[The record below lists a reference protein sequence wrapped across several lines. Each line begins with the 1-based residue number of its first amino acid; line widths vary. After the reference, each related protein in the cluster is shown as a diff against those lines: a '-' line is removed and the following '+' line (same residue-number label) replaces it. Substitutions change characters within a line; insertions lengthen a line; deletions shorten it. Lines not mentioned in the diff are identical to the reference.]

1 MGPSFFIDRPVFA
14 TVISVVIVLAG
25 GAALFATPIAQYP
38 EIAPPTV
45 KVTTRYPGATA
56 EVVSNT
62 VAAPIEQQVN
72 GVDDMIYMTSTSS
85 SSGDMS
91 LIVTF
96 APGTDPDIAQ
106 VNTQNRVSQALA
118 KLPQVVSDQ
127 GVTVEKVSQTFMM
140 VVSFFSPDDSI
151 DQVYLNNYVNLYVL
165 DAVKRIDGA
174 NLSTMFPTPDVA
186 MRVWLEPDRLAQ
198 LGITTQE
205 VAQAI
210 AGQNQAFGIGQIGQ
224 APAPEGTMQNF
235 PVTSQGMLV
244 QPAEFE
250 NIILRTGDD
259 ENAAIVR
266 VRDVGRAELG
276 AQSYNITSK
285 VNGQTSAALMV
296 YQQPGANAID
306 TSNRVRALL
315 EQVAPNFPDGL
326 EYKIVL
332 DTSEFT
338 RASIEKVVHTFFEAV
353 VLVVA
358 VVFLFLQ
365 SFRAT
370 IIPTI
375 AVPVAIIGTYIGI
388 YSLGFS
394 TNMLTLFGMILAIG
408 LVVDDAIIVVEAVE
422 HKMATLGHSAKEAA
436 KEAMAELT
444 GALVSIVLVL
454 SSVFLPVAFLGGLT
468 GTLYKQF
475 AITIAIAMALSGVV
489 ALTLS
494 PALAALIL
502 KPGSHEKKGFFL
514 WFENTFTKIT
524 DGYVKGVRWLIHH
537 KAVGLLLFG
546 VAIFGVVHMFR
557 ILPGSFVPDEDQG
570 YLFAVNLMPDAASLE
585 RTSGANDK
593 ATAAMLEHPAVAN
606 VAQID
611 GYSIIDSQYKTNVGL
626 LFIPLKPFEERKEAS
641 DSSFA
646 VLDASRQSLGAI
658 KDGYVFALN
667 PPAIP
672 GLGTTGGFEFY
683 IQDRGGAS
691 PAALQDAVT
700 RFLTASRQRPELA
713 GMSTTFSATE
723 QQLYLD
729 VDRNRAELLNIPV
742 QDVYSTLQAYFGS
755 LYISQF
761 TEFGRIWQVIIQA
774 EPGFRDDPE
783 DFANIFIRSQ
793 TGEMVPLSA
802 IATRR
807 YVAGPNVLPRFN
819 AFPAAKVTGA
829 AAPGFSSGQAIA
841 AMEEVADEVL
851 PDGYSYAWSGQAFQ
865 EKLAGGTSTLA
876 FIFGIIM
883 VFLIL
888 AAQYEKWTLPL
899 GVLMAVPFAILGA
912 LTFTWAR
919 GLEND
924 VYFQVGLVT
933 LIGLSAK
940 NAILITEFAVENY
953 RNGMPVE
960 EAAAE
965 AARVRF
971 RPIVMTSLAFILG
984 CVPMARAT
992 GAGAN
997 SLHAIGTGVIG
1008 GMLAS
1013 TIIAS
1018 FFVPMFFVIIESLSE
1033 RRAGKKSIGPDAD
1046 GAEARTA
1053 AAPADTSGGH

>member
-14 TVISVVIVLAG
+14 TVISLIIVIAG
-25 GAALFATPIAQYP
+25 GVSLGVTPIAQYP

-45 KVTTRYPGATA
+45 NVSARYPGATA

-85 SSGDMS
+85 SSGDMT

-96 APGTDPDIAQ
+96 EPGTDPDIAQ

-127 GVTVEKVSQTFMM
+127 GVTVQKVSQTFMM
-140 VVSFFSPDDSI
+140 VVSFYSEDGSI
-151 DQVYLNNYVNLYVL
+151 DPVYLQNYVNLYVL
-165 DAVKRIDGA
+165 DAIKRVPGA
-174 NLSTMFPTPDVA
+174 NLSVVYPVPDVA
-186 MRVWLEPDRLAQ
+186 MRVWLQPDRLAQ

-205 VAQAI
+205 VASAI

-224 APAPEGTMQNF
+224 APAPPGTVQNF

-244 QPAEFE
+244 KPQEFE
-250 NIILRTGDD
+250 NIILRAGTD

-276 AQSYNITSK
+276 SQNYALTSK
-285 VNGQTSAALMV
+285 VDGKTAAHLV
-296 YQQPGANAID
+296 VFQQPGANAIE
-306 TSNRVRALL
+306 TSNRVRGLL
-315 EQVAPNFPDGL
+315 DELAPAFPSGL
-326 EYKIVL
+326 DYKVVM
-332 DTSEFT
+332 DTSQFT

-365 SFRAT
+365 SLRAT
-370 IIPTI
+370 VIPTI
-375 AVPVAIIGTYIGI
+375 AVPVAIVGTYVGI
-388 YSLGFS
+388 YALGFS

-422 HKMATLGHSAKEAA
+422 HKMATLGHTAKEAA

-475 AITIAIAMALSGVV
+475 AVTIAIAMAISGIV

-524 DGYVKGVRWLIHH
+524 NTYVRGVEWLVHH
-537 KAVGLLLFG
+537 RTIGLVLFG
-546 VAIFGVVHMFR
+546 VTVFAVVHMFR

-570 YLFAVNLMPDAASLE
+570 YLFGITMMPDAVSLE
-585 RTSGANDK
+585 RTTTASDK
-593 ATAAMLEHPAVAN
+593 AVDALQQISAVDN

-611 GYSIIDSQYKTNVGL
+611 GYSLLDGQYRTNSGM
-626 LFIPLKPFEERKEAS
+626 LFVPLKPFEERDSETE
-641 DSSFA
+641 SSFA
-646 VLDASRQSLGAI
+646 VLQESRKSLGAI
-658 KDGYVFALN
+658 EDGYIFAVN

-683 IQDRGGAS
+683 VQSRGGGS
-691 PAALQDAVT
+691 PQALEQNVRKFIGAAQ
-700 RFLTASRQRPELA
+700 SRPELT
-713 GMSTTFSATE
+713 GVSSTFSASE
-723 QQLYLD
+723 QQLYLE
-729 VDRNRAELLNIPV
+729 VDRSRAELLQLSVEDI
-742 QDVYSTLQAYFGS
+742 YATLQAYFGS
-755 LYISQF
+755 LYVSQF
-761 TEFGRIWQVIIQA
+761 SDFGRIWQVIIQA
-774 EPGFRDDPE
+774 EPRYRDTPE
-783 DFANIFIRSQ
+783 DFSNVFVRSR
-793 TGEMVPLSA
+793 TGQMVPLSSV
-802 IATRR
+802 ATYR
-807 YVAGPNVLPRFN
+807 YEAGPNILPRFN
-819 AFPAAKVTGA
+819 AFPAAKITGS
-829 AAPGFSSGQAIA
+829 AAPGYSSGQAID
-841 AMEEVADEVL
+841 AMEEVAGEAL
-851 PDGYSYAWSGQAFQ
+851 QDGYSYAWSGQAYQ

-888 AAQYEKWTLPL
+888 AAQYEKWTLPF

-912 LTFTWAR
+912 LVLTWAR

-940 NAILITEFAVENY
+940 NAILITEYAVENF
-953 RNGMPVE
+953 RQGMPIE
-960 EAAAE
+960 KAAVE

-984 CVPMARAT
+984 CVPMAKAT

-1013 TIIAS
+1013 TLIAS
-1018 FFVPMFFVIIESLSE
+1018 FFVPMFFVIIESLSM
-1033 RRAGKKSIGPDAD
+1033 RRGGKKAADEDAE
-1046 GAEARTA
+1046 GSLPA
-1053 AAPADTSGGH
+1053 AAAHADSGEGR

>member
-14 TVISVVIVLAG
+14 TVISVIIVLAG
-25 GAALFATPIAQYP
+25 GVSLSVTPISQYP

-45 KVTTRYPGATA
+45 NVSATYPGATA

-72 GVDDMIYMTSTSS
+72 GVDGMIYMTSTSS
-85 SSGDMS
+85 SSGNMT

-96 APGTDPDIAQ
+96 EPGTDPDIAQ

-118 KLPQVVSDQ
+118 KLPQVVSEQ
-127 GVTVEKVSQTFMM
+127 GVTVQKVSQAFMM
-140 VVSFFSPDDSI
+140 VVSFYSPDNSI
-151 DQVYLNNYVNLYVL
+151 DQVYLNNYVNLYIW
-165 DAVKRIDGA
+165 DAVKRLPGA
-174 NLSTMFPTPDVA
+174 NLSSVYPVPDVA

-198 LGITTQE
+198 LGITSQE
-205 VAQAI
+205 VASAI

-224 APAPEGTMQNF
+224 APAPPGTTQNF

-244 QPAEFE
+244 RPDQFE
-250 NIILRTGDD
+250 NIILRAGED

-276 AQSYNITSK
+276 SQSYAISSK
-285 VNGQTSAALMV
+285 VDGKTAAHLVV

-306 TSNRVRALL
+306 TSNRVRQLL
-315 EQVAPNFPDGL
+315 EDLSPGFPAGL
-326 EYKIVL
+326 EYKVVM

-338 RASIEKVVHTFFEAV
+338 RASIEKVVHTFAEAV
-353 VLVVA
+353 VLVVL

-365 SFRAT
+365 SLRAT

-375 AVPVAIIGTYIGI
+375 AVPVAIVGAYVGI
-388 YSLGFS
+388 YALGFS

-422 HKMATLGHSAKEAA
+422 HKMATLGHTPKEAA

-454 SSVFLPVAFLGGLT
+454 SAVFLPVAFLGGLT

-475 AITIAIAMALSGVV
+475 AVTIAIAMAISGIV

-502 KPGSHEKKGFFL
+502 KPGTHEKKGFFL

-524 DGYVKGVRWLIHH
+524 NGYVRGVAWLIRHRV
-537 KAVGLLLFG
+537 VGMLLFG
-546 VAIFGVVHMFR
+546 VAVFGVVHMFR

-570 YLFAVNLMPDAASLE
+570 YLFGVNMMPDAASLE
-585 RTSGANDK
+585 RTSAANDK
-593 ATAAMLEHPAVAN
+593 ATEILNANSAVES
-606 VAQID
+606 VAQIS
-611 GYSIIDSQYKTNVGL
+611 GYSIIDGQYRTNNGL
-626 LFIPLKPFEERKEAS
+626 LFIPLKPFEERKDPSE
-641 DSSFA
+641 SSFA
-646 VLDASRQSLGAI
+646 VLDESRATLGAI
-658 KDGYVFALN
+658 RDGYVFALN

-683 IQDRGGAS
+683 VQSRGGGS
-691 PAALQDAVT
+691 PGDLEEAVKKFVGAA
-700 RFLTASRQRPELA
+700 RQRPELT
-713 GMSTTFSATE
+713 GVSTTFSASE

-729 VDRNRAELLNIPV
+729 VDRSRAELLQIPV
-742 QDVYSTLQAYFGS
+742 QDIYSTLQAYFGS
-755 LYISQF
+755 LYVSQF
-761 TEFGRIWQVIIQA
+761 TDFGRIWQVIIQA
-774 EPGFRDDPE
+774 APEYRDQPI
-783 DFANIFIRSQ
+783 DFTNIFIRSQ

-802 IATRR
+802 VATYR
-807 YVAGPNVLPRFN
+807 YQAGPNILPRFN
-819 AFPAAKVTGA
+819 AFPAAKVTGS
-829 AAPGFSSGQAIA
+829 AAPGYSSGQAIA
-841 AMEEVADEVL
+841 VMEEVAGEAL
-851 PDGYSYAWSGQAFQ
+851 PEGFSYAWSGQAYQ
-865 EKLAGGTSTLA
+865 EKLSGGTSTLA
-876 FIFGIIM
+876 FVFGIIM

-888 AAQYEKWTLPL
+888 AAQYEKWSLPL

-912 LTFTWAR
+912 LTLTWAR

-940 NAILITEFAVENY
+940 NAILITEYAVENY
-953 RNGMPVE
+953 RNGMPLE
-960 EAAAE
+960 QAAEE

-1013 TIIAS
+1013 TLIAS

-1033 RRAGKKSIGPDAD
+1033 RRKGRGATGQTAD
-1046 GAEARTA
+1046 GSV
-1053 AAPADTSGGH
+1053 APAPAGAPENR